1 MGPGPVRPAR
11 LPVAHLLDPLAVAHQ
26 LLQGGQ
32 GVFGIGIGGA
42 MRGLAG
48 SISEFPAETVSAEDV
63 IEPLEDELAA
73 RRRARASRRTG

>member
-1 MGPGPVRPAR
+1 MF
-11 LPVAHLLDPLAVAHQ
+11 D

-42 MRGLAG
+42 MRELAG
-48 SISEFPAETVSAEDV
+48 SIAEFPAETVSEDDILAPV
-63 IEPLEDELAA
+63 EDELAA